1 MAVPVIQPT
10 GKADSLFQDAKKFFE
25 QARYDD
31 ALHAL
36 DESIQHQPSAMAWRI
51 KGYIHKMQGRM
62 EMAVQCLEQALH
74 INPKDQSCFSLLAEI
89 SVAQG
94 DHVQAAGFYILA
106 IEAAPQNMAYKEN
119 FLILAG
125 KTPYLKYNAK
135 AADAL
140 VACLQTPGLECAHA
154 QILWLS
160 LFETSPG
167 INKFYKP
174 RMEGTLPGLDPSG
187 FKNGADLSAIDTP
200 LFIEGIKNIAVHFPT
215 FEKFLTQLRRHLLLS
230 VGADKFKAQHL
241 RLAAAL
247 GHYTFFTEYIFEC
260 SAEEQ
265 AEIEK
270 LKSHLQSGKQGQAA
284 ALCLY
289 ACYAPLT
296 SLDDIAAIAAALA
309 ATNEETVQSLAHLQ
323 ITEAMELEAHK
334 KNIERL
340 TDIDDEV
347 SNRVRTQYEEF
358 PYPRWKNLNKQQIHE
373 DLIKTQGHDGKIR
386 ILVAGCGTGRE
397 ALSAAIAFPNADI
410 LAVDLSL
417 TSLSYARNR
426 AKMHG
431 ITNVTFKQADILKLG
446 QIQDKF
452 DYITSSGVLHHLA
465 DPEAG
470 WKILRGL
477 LKPHGFMRI
486 ALYSELGR
494 FAVVAGRK
502 AIQEKG
508 YTDDAAG
515 MRRFRKDMG
524 QLLSLEEQMDLI
536 SFGDFYH
543 LSMFRDLLF
552 HVQEHR
558 FDIPRI
564 ARALDDNNLRFLK
577 MEASEEAEALYRK
590 SFGTTPQN
598 LANWEMLEKQ
608 NPSIFRTMYFIWSQ
622 AQ

>member
-1 MAVPVIQPT
+1 MTAPVIQPT
-10 GKADSLFQDAKKFFE
+10 GKADISFQEARKFFE
-25 QARYDD
+25 QSRFDD
-31 ALHAL
+31 ALRTL
-36 DESIQHQPSAMAWRI
+36 DESIRHQPSAMAWRI
-51 KGYIHKMQGRM
+51 KGYIYKLQGRM
-62 EMAVQCLEQALH
+62 DAAAEALEQAIQ
-74 INPKDQSCFSLLAEI
+74 INPQDHSSFSLLAEI
-89 SVAQG
+89 ALAQG
-94 DHVQAAGFYILA
+94 DHLQAAGFYILA
-106 IEAAPQNMAYKEN
+106 IEAGSQNTAYKEN

-125 KTPYLKYNAK
+125 KTPYFKFNAK
-135 AADAL
+135 AADAV
-140 VACLQTPGLECAHA
+140 VACLKTPGLECAHA

-160 LFETSPG
+160 LFEKSPG
-167 INKFYKP
+167 VDKLYKS
-174 RMEGTLPGLDPSG
+174 RIEGTLPGFDPSG
-187 FKNGADLSAIDTP
+187 FKNGVDLSALDTP
-200 LFIEGIKNIAVHFPT
+200 LFIEGIKNIAIHFPT

-230 VGADKFKAQHL
+230 VGPDKFTAQHL

-247 GHYTFFTEYIFEC
+247 AHYTFFTEYIFEY

-265 AEIEK
+265 TAVAN
-270 LKSHLQSGKQGQAA
+270 LKSRILSENAAQAA
-284 ALCLY
+284 PLCLY

-296 SLDDIAAIAAALA
+296 SLDNIGAAA
-309 ATNEETVQSLAHLQ
+309 ATLTATGEEAVLSLVQLQ
-323 ITEAMELEAHK
+323 ITEAMDLEADK

-340 TDIDDEV
+340 TDIDDDI
-347 SNRVRTQYEEF
+347 SKRVQTQYEEF
-358 PYPRWKNLNKQQIHE
+358 PYPRWKNLHKPQIHE
-373 DLIKTQGHDGKIR
+373 DVLQNMGNGKLR

-397 ALSAAIAFPNADI
+397 ALSAALRFPDAEI

-417 TSLSYARNR
+417 TSLAYARSR
-426 AKMHG
+426 AQMHG
-431 ITNVTFKQADILKLG
+431 ITNVTFRQADILKLG
-446 QIQDKF
+446 QIEDRF

-477 LKPHGFMRI
+477 LKPKGMMRI

-502 AIQEKG
+502 AIQEKA
-508 YTDDAAG
+508 YTDDASG
-515 MRRFRKDMG
+515 MRRFRKEMA
-524 QLLSLEEQMDLI
+524 QLLSPEAQLDLI

-577 MEASEEAEALYRK
+577 MEANEEVEALYQND
-590 SFGTTPQN
+590 FGTAPQSLN
-598 LANWEMLEKQ
+598 NWQTLEQK